1 VQNVYRAQGV
11 PIADKHIETILSCM
25 LSKVLVKRAGDTGLL
40 PEEIIG
46 RHAFRDRNQ
55 DISSKLCV
63 TEAGDTSLV
72 VGDMVDRTEVK
83 EINAI
88 AEAEGKAPAKTKR
101 AQPATGQTLLLGITK
116 ASLQS
121 DSFLSSASF
130 QETTKV
136 LTEASLRGATD
147 ELLGLKENV
156 LLGHLIPAGTGFRP
170 YVDMR
175 VEHLAEPPSTEEDD
189 AHAEMMAAA
198 ERAEAAG
205 AEPPTVM
212 SPPQVEGTL
221 ETAAAGPSG
230 E

>member
-1 VQNVYRAQGV
+1 
-11 PIADKHIETILSCM
+11 M
-25 LSKVLVKRAGDTGLL
+25 
-40 PEEIIG
+40 
-46 RHAFRDRNQ
+46 
-55 DISSKLCV
+55 
-63 TEAGDTSLV
+63 
-72 VGDMVDRTEVK
+72 
-83 EINAI
+83 
-88 AEAEGKAPAKTKR
+88 
-101 AQPATGQTLLLGITK
+101 
-116 ASLQS
+116 
-121 DSFLSSASF
+121 
-130 QETTKV
+130 